1 MVRNMN
7 DMNSLYSVSVIIPV
21 HNTAPYL
28 ERCVESVRNQT
39 LKNIEII
46 LVENKSQDNSP
57 VLCDEY
63 ARRDPRIK
71 VLHLS
76 IAGLSIA
83 RNAGL
88 KIASAPY
95 VSFIDSDDY
104 ISETMFQDLLDAIS
118 SSQAEMAYCNFCYEY
133 EDGKIETVYTDSGH
147 TCIRQPKEVIED
159 IICEKVSSSS
169 CTKLFKKEL
178 FASLLFPEGV
188 FFEDHAVLY
197 KWVAMCTKVVWVD
210 KVYYYYYQRDGSICH
225 TLDMNKHYHF
235 FMAEYPRLD
244 FVKEKRLFSEKERG
258 AIIKM
263 IAQTCFYHFSDFM
276 QEAKF
281 LRDRKQIKDMRVRM
295 RKWLS
300 LPSDE
305 IDKKLYKRIR
315 KITYFWPI
323 YYWKHYARKKRE

>member
-95 VSFIDSDDY
+95 VGFIDSDDY

-225 TLDMNKHYHF
+225 TLDMNKQNF
-235 FMAEYPRLD
+235 
-244 FVKEKRLFSEKERG
+244 
-258 AIIKM
+258 
-263 IAQTCFYHFSDFM
+263 
-276 QEAKF
+276 
-281 LRDRKQIKDMRVRM
+281 
-295 RKWLS
+295 
-300 LPSDE
+300 
-305 IDKKLYKRIR
+305 
-315 KITYFWPI
+315 
-323 YYWKHYARKKRE
+323 

>member
-88 KIASAPY
+88 KIASALY
-95 VSFIDSDDY
+95 VGFIDSDDH
-104 ISETMFQDLLDAIS
+104 IS
-118 SSQAEMAYCNFCYEY
+118 STMYEEMVGALVRNQADMTYCNFCYEY
-133 EDGKIETVYTDSGH
+133 PDMHTDSPYPNSGEVH
-147 TCIRQPKEVIED
+147 LCSQREVLKEMMQ
-159 IICEKVSSSS
+159 EKMSCSA
-169 CTKLFKKEL
+169 CTKLFKREL
-178 FASLLFPEGV
+178 FDSFLF
-188 FFEDHAVLY
+188 
-197 KWVAMCTKVVWVD
+197 
-210 KVYYYYYQRDGSICH
+210 Q
-225 TLDMNKHYHF
+225 
-235 FMAEYPRLD
+235 
-244 FVKEKRLFSEKERG
+244 
-258 AIIKM
+258 
-263 IAQTCFYHFSDFM
+263 
-276 QEAKF
+276 
-281 LRDRKQIKDMRVRM
+281 
-295 RKWLS
+295 
-300 LPSDE
+300 
-305 IDKKLYKRIR
+305 
-315 KITYFWPI
+315 
-323 YYWKHYARKKRE
+323 